1 MSYQKEYSIDSLF
14 PENNPQQTYEM
25 TPLTLMEFSVDSTY
39 TQLIVAD
46 SGYTESSYTI
56 TAQTAITEADFKTI
70 FSATYKIIQHQTYS
84 LNNYTYTIGDSSMS
98 ITLPDLYST
107 DSNCNQ
113 NIEYTIAQTNGSAL
127 PDFIAFDSTTRSF
140 SVETNN
146 YDYASNYT
154 LKVQFY
160 STDAP
165 TVIDDMLEF
174 TIDVEGTQ
182 VVNNFTVDEPTSE
195 TEFISPPVFQTDLG
209 FLTLKQGDTMTY
221 KLPTVVSSTGNSVN
235 MEISM
240 DDAQKGFVN
249 YQNSEFFI
257 HPSTTTEP
265 NVYSIPIK
273 LVDSV
278 TSTLTTSYTLSI

>member
-1 MSYQKEYSIDSLF
+1 
-14 PENNPQQTYEM
+14 
-25 TPLTLMEFSVDSTY
+25 
-39 TQLIVAD
+39 
-46 SGYTESSYTI
+46 
-56 TAQTAITEADFKTI
+56 
-70 FSATYKIIQHQTYS
+70 
-84 LNNYTYTIGDSSMS
+84 MS